1 MNLQMEI
8 TNACNLRCVECPN
21 RLMKRKRRMMSDEV
35 LEKIFSDYLPS
46 LKNEEETRGYPPTI
60 ILHKDG
66 EPLLHPN
73 FEAIVRTISEIAPRF
88 RFNIYTNGLLLTDRI
103 INMLG
108 SLPNQTWLYVS
119 YHFFNFDGSV
129 NDYSKAN
136 YVVWRAIE
144 KKFENLAILATSHVN
159 RFASMEFLKAWEMDW
174 IDNIQDGIEGAY
186 GLMINNHINPWTGLI
201 EEENCVTFDGCP
213 YQDFGHLFIG
223 VTGNII
229 PCCMDL
235 EEKLSVGNILEE
247 PKDVLFERMSDFY
260 SQLSTNLPDLCRKCM
275 GKI

>member
-1 MNLQMEI
+1 MEL
-8 TNACNLRCVECPN
+8 TNACNSRCIECPN
-21 RLMKRKRRMMSDEV
+21 RFMKRKRRVMSDEV

-46 LKNEEETRGYPPTI
+46 LKNEEAERGYPPTI

-73 FEAIVRTISEIAPRF
+73 FEAIVRTISEIAPKF
-88 RFNIYTNGLLLTDRI
+88 RFNIYTNGLLLTDGI

-108 SLPNQTWLYVS
+108 SLPNLTWLYVS

-129 NDYSKAN
+129 NDYAKTN
-136 YVVWRAIE
+136 YVVWRGIE
-144 KKFENLAILATSHVN
+144 KKLDNVAILATSHIT
-159 RFASMEFLKAWEMDW
+159 RFASREFLEAWESDW
-174 IDNIQDGIEGAY
+174 RSNIHDGIEGAY

-223 VTGNII
+223 VTGNVI

-235 EEKLSVGNILEE
+235 EEVLSVGNILEE
-247 PKDVLFERMSDFY
+247 SKDVLFERMSDFY
-260 SQLSTNLPDLCRKCM
+260 SKLSTNLPNLCRKCM